1 MQADV
6 YKRQILFTI
15 RKGEIMKQIVK
26 ILCAVI
32 LTASVFCIPVC
43 AANGDVASAIEET
56 WGAASEQIKAVVN
69 NVVFPAID
77 LVLAVF
83 FFAKLGTCL
92 LYTSPA
98 WGNSLRVSPPFT
110 GPACCL
116 SLIHIYNVIFKK

>member
-1 MQADV
+1 
-6 YKRQILFTI
+6 
-15 RKGEIMKQIVK
+15 MKQIVK

-83 FFAKLGTCL
+83 FLPSLAQRILITGNTDNLSGLHPRFYLYVLCL
-92 LYTSPA
+92 
-98 WGNSLRVSPPFT
+98 
-110 GPACCL
+110 C
-116 SLIHIYNVIFKK
+116 